1 MSRPSAVALSG
12 RVPRPAPAWP
22 RPRAEILP
30 AQATCYDGRQAERLH
45 RRRRVSLPAP
55 FACALPA
62 DRILLLHS
70 LLSMLPGRRSRRRRS
85 RRGSRRSSSP
95 STARSRWMT
104 GSWMPP
110 PLRSSSRTG
119 SRLAARSA
127 TLATW
132 SPSRATRPRSWS
144 TPTPVSTRA
153 PLQPC
158 RDLPRGSRAESAG
171 HWAAAAI
178 TLARSADLRGAM
190 QVLPRSPW
198 VAQQPDVDC
207 HGATTRWQQCRQ
219 QCRRQ

>member
-1 MSRPSAVALSG
+1 MSRTSAVALSG

-62 DRILLLHS
+62 DRILLLCS

-85 RRGSRRSSSP
+85 RRGSRPSSSP

-144 TPTPVSTRA
+144 TPTPVSTLA

-158 RDLPRGSRAESAG
+158 REEAEQRAPDTGRPPPSRSHA
-171 HWAAAAI
+171 
-178 TLARSADLRGAM
+178 SADLRGAM
-190 QVLPRSPW
+190 QVLLRSPW

-207 HGATTRWQQCRQ
+207 HGATTRWQQCRR